1 MFRMFCKKTV
11 PAKPSPK
18 IDKAASTIAK
28 AIIQVQTR
36 IACWL
41 SKQEETLTI
50 KQKKFALLVFFVS
63 TVIVT
68 GSLLYR
74 GLFVNNNHSPNWLE
88 IPALTIPKTYPMPDS
103 LNLNLP
109 SQSEKEKLSDK
120 KNDSIHP

>member
-1 MFRMFCKKTV
+1 MFKMFRKKEV

-18 IDKAASTIAK
+18 TDKAASAIAK
-28 AIIQVQTR
+28 SIIRVQTR

-50 KQKKFALLVFFVS
+50 KQKKCALLLFFVS
-63 TVIVT
+63 TTIVT

-74 GLFVNNNHSPNWLE
+74 GLFANNSHSPNWLE
-88 IPALTIPKTYPMPDS
+88 IPTLTIPKTYPIPDS

-109 SQSEKEKLSDK
+109 SEKKKLSDK

>member
-1 MFRMFCKKTV
+1 MFRMFRKKEV
-11 PAKPSPK
+11 SAKPSPK
-18 IDKAASTIAK
+18 MDKAASTIAK
-28 AIIQVQTR
+28 AIIKVQTR

-50 KQKKFALLVFFVS
+50 KQKKCALLVFFVS
-63 TVIVT
+63 TTIIT

-74 GLFVNNNHSPNWLE
+74 GLFLDNNHSPNWLE
-88 IPALTIPKTYPMPDS
+88 IPTLTIPKTYPIPDS

-109 SQSEKEKLSDK
+109 SQSEEEKLSDK